1 MERRRKH
8 QSHRPSQNT
17 YPRITVYQ
25 RQKSVKISPSSVRK
39 AVLFFLHEKKIECQ
53 ELSVYF
59 VSKQKITQL
68 HGDFFQDPTPT
79 DCITFPLHDHFLGE
93 VFICPEVALEVRPQK
108 TAEEITLYLLH
119 CLLHLI
125 GYDDIDKRKRAKM
138 RREEKR
144 LMTLARKNRCIL
156 EISL

>member
-1 MERRRKH
+1 M
-8 QSHRPSQNT
+8 
-17 YPRITVYQ
+17 
-25 RQKSVKISPSSVRK
+25 
-39 AVLFFLHEKKIECQ
+39 
-53 ELSVYF
+53 
-59 VSKQKITQL
+59 
-68 HGDFFQDPTPT
+68 
-79 DCITFPLHDHFLGE
+79 TFPLDDQFLGE
-93 VFICPEVALEVRPQK
+93 VFICPEVACEARPQK
-108 TAEEITLYLLH
+108 IPEEITLYLLH